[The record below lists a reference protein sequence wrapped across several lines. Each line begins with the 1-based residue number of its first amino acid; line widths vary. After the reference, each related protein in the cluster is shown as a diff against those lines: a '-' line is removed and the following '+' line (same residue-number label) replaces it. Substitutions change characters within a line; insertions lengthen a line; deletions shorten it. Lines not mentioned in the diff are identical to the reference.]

1 MSFTK
6 LIEKAAKRQLERY
19 EQQKEV
25 SAKLAEDLKQLF
37 VDVPNLEKIV
47 IKAYTPGFNDGDP
60 CTHNQREPGF
70 YIKNSDWIAGQA
82 KDEDSSEEDEDEDDD
97 DYYEENWYLDSL
109 IGKYS
114 SKKNKISSD
123 VASKLKHVE
132 SLLIGAEDLFQEM
145 FGTNWELIFTLN
157 KKTQQIEVDH
167 NEYDCGH

>member
-6 LIEKAAKRQLERY
+6 LIEKAAKRQLKRY

-37 VDVPNLEKIV
+37 VDVPSLEKIV

-60 CTHNQREPGF
+60 CTHNQCDPCF
-70 YIKNSDWIAGQA
+70 YIKNSDWITSLA
-82 KDEDSSEEDEDEDDD
+82 KEDEEEEDDDEDEDYEDD
-97 DYYEENWYLDSL
+97 WQLDSL
-109 IGKYS
+109 LGKYS
-114 SKKNKISSD
+114 SKKNKIPSD
-123 VASKLKHVE
+123 VAAKLKHVD

-157 KKTQQIEVDH
+157 AKKKQVEVEH